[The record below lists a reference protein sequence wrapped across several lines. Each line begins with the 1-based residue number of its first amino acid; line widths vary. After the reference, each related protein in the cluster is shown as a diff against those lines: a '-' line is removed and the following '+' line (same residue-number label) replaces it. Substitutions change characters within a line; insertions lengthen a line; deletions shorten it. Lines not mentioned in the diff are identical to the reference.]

1 MSSFLVVRRPNDSVL
16 RNSCHGNRILS
27 LWIPWYSPK
36 PSSGQPG
43 TKGNRS
49 KHQTRLLS
57 LGLSDL
63 DGSQHTNNCWQALS
77 SILVQGWNVNLAY
90 GQGKATRCM
99 SQFVSLNKGSGIRK
113 YTPLYPLPS
122 IQRNSPCSQWDK
134 EGSPKV
140 RLWQKWVCL
149 WSLGCEQTFLLAGP
163 TLSFFT
169 WMLWIWTQYLMI
181 WKCSYPMNHLP
192 SPWESNS
199 LES

>member
-1 MSSFLVVRRPNDSVL
+1 MSSFLVGRRPNDSVL

-27 LWIPWYSPK
+27 SWIPWYSPK
-36 PSSGQPG
+36 PSSGQLG

-113 YTPLYPLPS
+113 YTLLCPPF
-122 IQRNSPCSQWDK
+122 K
-134 EGSPKV
+134 EIVHVHSGIRRAHPKSDSGRSESAFGAWV
-140 RLWQKWVCL
+140 VNRHFCWQ
-149 WSLGCEQTFLLAGP
+149 GP
-163 TLSFFT
+163 
-169 WMLWIWTQYLMI
+169 
-181 WKCSYPMNHLP
+181 H
-192 SPWESNS
+192 
-199 LES
+199 